1 MKVNPFV
8 FIVSATVIIAFVG
21 LGAAFPGPA
30 EVVFGAFQDYIVASF
45 GWFYILAVTFF
56 LVFTLWLFISPFGG
70 IRLGKDEDRPNY
82 TNLSWFAM
90 LFSAGMGIGL
100 LFFSVAEPVLH
111 FGNPNI
117 GIQGGTI
124 EAAQQAMNLTFLHWG
139 FHAWA
144 IYIVVGLPLAY
155 FAYRYDLPLSIRST
169 LYPVLGNRI
178 NGRIGDIVDVIAVF
192 GTMFGIAT
200 SLGLGALQINSG
212 LNFLKVLD
220 VGTTNQVLLI
230 VGVTVAATL
239 TVASGLNRGVLR
251 LSQINIILGVLLV
264 LFVLVV
270 GPTFFLFSSFV
281 ESIGNYLQNLPSLTF
296 RTDAF
301 RGVEWEK
308 QWTMFYWGWW
318 ISWSPFVGMFIARIS
333 RGRTIREFVAGTLL
347 VPTALTFIWLVVFGN
362 TAIYFELFGNGGVAA
377 AASSDIAT
385 ALFALLENL
394 PGSVIVI
401 AVATLVIATFFI
413 TSANSGALVIDQLT
427 AATGFDS
434 PPLQRMFWALL
445 EGAVAIVLLL
455 SGGLLALQTAAITTA
470 LPFCVIMLIMCRS
483 LFKALRA
490 EAVRD
495 PTRVVADIAGEVH
508 TPGSEGEAPAQRVGL
523 VRRILDWLGLG
534 RRQRQRFGSIITRP
548 FKRVWQTLF
557 G

>member
-1 MKVNPFV
+1 MKTNSFV
-8 FIVSATVIIAFVG
+8 FFVSAGVILAFVG
-21 LGAAFPGPA
+21 LGATFPGPA
-30 EVVFGAFQDYIVASF
+30 ELVFSSFQDYIVASF

-56 LVFTLWLFISPFGG
+56 LLFAFWLLVGPFGNV
-70 IRLGKDEDRPNY
+70 RLGKDEDRPNY
-82 TNLSWFAM
+82 TNLTWFAM

-111 FGNPNI
+111 FGRPPI
-117 GIQGGTI
+117 GGQGGTI
-124 EAAQQAMNLTFLHWG
+124 EAAHEAMNLTFLHWG

-169 LYPVLGNRI
+169 LYPVLGDRI
-178 NGRIGDIVDVIAVF
+178 NGRIGDIVDVVAVF

-200 SLGLGALQINSG
+200 SLGLGAMQINSG
-212 LNFLKVLD
+212 LNFLGILEVS
-220 VGTTNQVLLI
+220 TNNQVLLI
-230 VGVTVAATL
+230 GGVTAAATL
-239 TVASGLNRGVLR
+239 TVATGLNRGVLR
-251 LSQINIILGVLLV
+251 LSQVNILLGVLLV
-264 LFVLVV
+264 LFVLVA

-281 ESIGNYLQNLPSLTF
+281 ESLGNYLQELPSLTF

-301 RGVEWEK
+301 QGVDWQK

-347 VPTALTFIWLVVFGN
+347 VPTALTFIWLVAFGN

-377 AASSDIAT
+377 AANSDIAT
-385 ALFALLENL
+385 ALFTLLEKL

-401 AVATLVIATFFI
+401 SVATLVIATFFV

-434 PPLQRMFWALL
+434 PPLQKMFWALL
-445 EGAVAIVLLL
+445 EGAVAIALLL
-455 SGGLLALQTAAITTA
+455 GGGLLALQTAAITTA

-483 LFKALRA
+483 LFRALRA

-495 PTRVVADIAGEVH
+495 PTRVVGDILGEVH
-508 TPGSEGEAPAQRVGL
+508 EPASDGAARP
-523 VRRILDWLGLG
+523 VRGGVLHRLLNWLGLRRG
-534 RRQRQRFGSIITRP
+534 RTPGTTISRP
-548 FKRVWQTLF
+548 FRSMWHRIF